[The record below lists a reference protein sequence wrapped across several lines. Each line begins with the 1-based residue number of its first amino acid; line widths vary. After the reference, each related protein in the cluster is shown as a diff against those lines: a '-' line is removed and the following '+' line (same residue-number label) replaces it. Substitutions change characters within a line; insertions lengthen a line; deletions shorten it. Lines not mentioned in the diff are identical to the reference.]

1 MTQRTFRLLIC
12 LAGLAAA
19 AGAQAETA
27 CPGAQLATPAGC
39 ELSYGD
45 IRFALQANAGGSI
58 NQLRIQPTGLAV
70 DNSEIRAELD
80 GTAYRAEIAD
90 LDSNGWPEIYV
101 FVSSAGSGSYGSLA
115 AYAVNNGKSITP
127 IYLPPLEQS
136 PELMEGY
143 MGHDEFALT
152 ENRLLR
158 SFPIYRQDDSNAAPT
173 GGTRQLQYRLEPG
186 EAGWILKLDRS
197 MDEPRPAASPG
208 TGG

>member
-1 MTQRTFRLLIC
+1 MTPKTFRLLIC

-19 AGAQAETA
+19 PSAQADAA
-27 CPGAQLATPAGC
+27 CTGAQLATPAGC
-39 ELSYGD
+39 ELSYGN
-45 IRFALQANAGGSI
+45 IRFALQASAGGSI
-58 NQLRIQPTGLAV
+58 NQLRIQPSGLAV

-101 FVSSAGSGSYGSLA
+101 YVSSAGSGSYGSLA

-127 IYLPPLEQS
+127 IYLPRLEQS
-136 PELMEGY
+136 PEVMEGY
-143 MGHDEFALT
+143 MGHDQFAVV
-152 ENRLLR
+152 ENRLQR

-173 GGTRQLQYRLEPG
+173 GGTRQLQYCLEPG
-186 EAGWILKLDRS
+186 EAGWVLQLDQS
-197 MDEPRPAASPG
+197 AAEPRPAESPA

>member
-27 CPGAQLATPAGC
+27 CPGAQLATPTGC

-45 IRFALQANAGGSI
+45 IRFALQASAGGSI

-186 EAGWILKLDRS
+186 EAGWVLKLDQS
-197 MDEPRPAASPG
+197 VVEPRPAANPG

>member
-1 MTQRTFRLLIC
+1 MTQKTLRLLIC
-12 LAGLAAA
+12 LAAAA
-19 AGAQAETA
+19 SAQADTA
-27 CPGAQLATPAGC
+27 CPGAQLAAPAGC
-39 ELSYGD
+39 ELGYGD
-45 IRFALQANAGGSI
+45 IRFALQASAGGSI
-58 NQLRIQPTGLAV
+58 NQLRIQPAGLAV
-70 DNSEIRAELD
+70 DNSEISTELD

-90 LDSNGWPEIYV
+90 LDSNGWPEVYV

>member
-186 EAGWILKLDRS
+186 EAGWVLKLDQS
-197 MDEPRPAASPG
+197 VVEPRPAANPG